1 MTCVSPR
8 LGGGRCEEH
17 GGGEDPLH
25 GEMLAGAGAGGDCG
39 LGSGSQ
45 LPAAD
50 LEPVHQQA
58 AGRRRHQEP
67 ACSHTTAWHLHHPL
81 LSTCSPQQVIIN
93 NKQSKRPQLHTYV
106 DNRYINYCSQIAI
119 RSLYLYLYIYFVAG
133 AMLNWRILLKSDPL
147 LINQYLVAI
156 MQPWSAARMHLLGC
170 AASAPLFDPNERVRS
185 AKSIKL
191 RFLCPLICGVITAVT
206 SSVPGPR

>member
-1 MTCVSPR
+1 MDKYRLIKSEKKDLIREGFRLKNNLSNSYLEFAHHSTASLVTCVSPR

-50 LEPVHQQA
+50 LEPVHQHHQGSVQA

-67 ACSHTTAWHLHHPL
+67 ACSHTTA
-81 LSTCSPQQVIIN
+81 
-93 NKQSKRPQLHTYV
+93 
-106 DNRYINYCSQIAI
+106 
-119 RSLYLYLYIYFVAG
+119 
-133 AMLNWRILLKSDPL
+133 
-147 LINQYLVAI
+147 
-156 MQPWSAARMHLLGC
+156 
-170 AASAPLFDPNERVRS
+170 
-185 AKSIKL
+185 
-191 RFLCPLICGVITAVT
+191 
-206 SSVPGPR
+206 